1 MSYVRREVMSNEQ
14 HGAVQ
19 KTIVVLPA
27 FNEALNL
34 PPLLDRIKASLA
46 GLPHEVIVVDDGSI
60 DDTAAIAESRAADG
74 VTLQKNPQN
83 MGLAETL
90 KRGLVSAVARATGE
104 DDIIITMDADNTQPP
119 ELIPSMLANVR
130 EKGSDVVIASRYR
143 DGARVRGLS
152 VPRRG
157 LSLGASWLFRAVLP
171 IQGVRDYTCG
181 FRAYRASL
189 LRKAFEQ
196 LGPDQ
201 LVAERGFSCMV
212 DILLRL
218 RSFDPVASEVP
229 LDLRYDFKQG
239 ASKMKVARTVGATM
253 RVMLRHRLGMARATN
268 GQAVAGPRSVDNGA
282 GKNGTGPNGSVGRRL
297 EG

>member
-1 MSYVRREVMSNEQ
+1 MV
-14 HGAVQ
+14 
-19 KTIVVLPA
+19 IVVLPA

-34 PPLLDRIKASLA
+34 VPLLDRIASSLA
-46 GLPHEVIVVDDGSI
+46 SIEHRVIVVDDGST
-60 DDTAAIAESRAADG
+60 DETATIAASRSASG
-74 VTLQKNPQN
+74 VVLHKNPQN

-90 KRGLVSAVARATGE
+90 KRGLVAAVAQATGA
-104 DDIIITMDADNTQPP
+104 DDVIVTMDADNTQPP
-119 ELIPSMLANVR
+119 ELIPSMLDAVR
-130 EKGSDVVIASRYR
+130 NGSGLVIASRYR
-143 DGARVRGLS
+143 HGARVRGLS

-157 LSLGASWLFRAVLP
+157 LSLGASWLFRTLLP
-171 IQGVRDYTCG
+171 IPGVRDYTCG

-189 LRKAFEQ
+189 LRKAFDQ

-218 RSFDPVASEVP
+218 REFDPVASEVP

-239 ASKMKVARTVGATM
+239 ASKMRVARTVGATV
-253 RVMLRHRLGMARATN
+253 RVMLRHRLSVSRATSR
-268 GQAVAGPRSVDNGA
+268 AVAQRA
-282 GKNGTGPNGSVGRRL
+282 